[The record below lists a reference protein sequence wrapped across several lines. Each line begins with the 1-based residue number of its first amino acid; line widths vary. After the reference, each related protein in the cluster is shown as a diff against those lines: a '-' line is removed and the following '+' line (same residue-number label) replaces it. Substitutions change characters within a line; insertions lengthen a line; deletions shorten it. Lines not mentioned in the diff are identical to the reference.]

1 MYFQI
6 ELLLIVCS
14 SILTKLVL
22 IIKLTVETGRHW
34 ILDLAIEFL
43 ITDWL
48 YELTQKGFQIDSD

>member
-48 YELTQKGFQIDSD
+48 YGLTQKGFQIDSD